1 MTDDPEGPVHYQISV
16 TGRQAAAFF
25 LVLLVSLGV
34 AFFLGMKTGQS
45 AYRGTDASTRLAA
58 ASGLPVPASRPAT
71 DGVESKRVAAPT
83 PEPGEK
89 KLGFD
94 DGPPKDAERA
104 TPTPA
109 KKRTVEPTRP
119 PEPKATAAPPP
130 AAPAAPAA
138 RREPPKR
145 ESKKDTGPFYVQLLA
160 TKEPVSA
167 DLLAKKLKGAGGF
180 VKPDVTTVPGKAD
193 LFRVRIG
200 PYTERGTAE
209 TAVRRLKAEKWN
221 VEPSI
226 VRADKP

>member
-34 AFFLGMKTGQS
+34 AFFLGMKTGQA
-45 AYRGTDASTRLAA
+45 AYRGMDAA
-58 ASGLPVPASRPAT
+58 ARVAAVSDLPVPTSPPMVGGG
-71 DGVESKRVAAPT
+71 DGKRAVAPT

-94 DGPPKDAERA
+94 DGPPKDAE
-104 TPTPA
+104 TPTPTPP
-109 KKRTVEPTRP
+109 KKRPIEPTRP

-130 AAPAAPAA
+130 AAPPAKK
-138 RREPPKR
+138 EPPKR
-145 ESKKDTGPFYVQLLA
+145 EAKKDVGPFYVQLLA
-160 TKEPVSA
+160 TKEPETA

-180 VKPDVTTVPGKAD
+180 PKPDVTTVPGKAG

-200 PYTERGTAE
+200 PYTERATAE

-221 VEPSI
+221 LEPSI

>member
-16 TGRQAAAFF
+16 TGRQAAVFF

-34 AFFLGMKTGQS
+34 AFFLGMKTGQT
-45 AYRGTDASTRLAA
+45 AYRGSDAA
-58 ASGLPVPASRPAT
+58 A
-71 DGVESKRVAAPT
+71 RVAAISDLPAPTPLSSAGVGEGKRAEAPT

-94 DGPPKDAERA
+94 DGPPKDAE

-109 KKRTVEPTRP
+109 PAKKRSVEPTRP
-119 PEPKATAAPPP
+119 SEPKAAASPSP
-130 AAPAAPAA
+130 AAPAAK
-138 RREPPKR
+138 REPPKR
-145 ESKKDTGPFYVQLLA
+145 ESKKDAGPFYVQLLA
-160 TKEPVSA
+160 TKEPESA

-180 VKPDVTTVPGKAD
+180 VKPDVTTVPGKAG

-200 PYTERGTAE
+200 PYTERTTAE
-209 TAVRRLKAEKWN
+209 TAVRRLKTEKWN

-226 VRADKP
+226 VRAEKP